1 MDGMGMTLGLTTHTI
16 PNLTRASGC
25 RLPLSLREALNPPM
39 DATAGGEKTVTTD
52 QRTRGG
58 WGNRIDLLNIYYRFY
73 LVIYVY
79 IYIYGIFFWG
89 GTYVIHII
97 FLGNICFVYT
107 SLFKNPIQTL
117 VGRICWD
124 ISFGIHV
131 VD

>member
-1 MDGMGMTLGLTTHTI
+1 MVYFPTFCHKNQVNVGKYTIYMDGMGMTLGLTTHTI

-58 WGNRIDLLNIYYRFY
+58 WGNRIDLLNIYYRF
-73 LVIYVY
+73 LSCY
-79 IYIYGIFFWG
+79 IYIFIFMGYFFWG

-97 FLGNICFVYT
+97 F
-107 SLFKNPIQTL
+107 
-117 VGRICWD
+117 
-124 ISFGIHV
+124 
-131 VD
+131 